1 MASAQKSGLIPM
13 GLDHVHPTHY
23 PLSPTFP
30 RVFMSVCTRDSAGAF
45 FESHLSDLSSTSAFS
60 PRLSLLLSSTFRCVS
75 MPEQAGVGM
84 GMDRIDD
91 KKGKITFVVRNIA
104 PVKHP
109 NAATLTYFQLHVQ
122 QHCESHSKLKCALSM
137 NHIPYLVSVK
147 FR

>member
-13 GLDHVHPTHY
+13 GLDHVRPTHY

-30 RVFMSVCTRDSAGAF
+30 RVFMSVRTRDSAGAL
-45 FESHLSDLSSTSAFS
+45 FEPCLSDLSITSAFS
-60 PRLSLLLSSTFRCVS
+60 PRLSVLLSSIFRCVS
-75 MPEQAGVGM
+75 MPEQGGLGM

-109 NAATLTYFQLHVQ
+109 NTATLMYFQLHVQ
-122 QHCESHSKLKCALSM
+122 
-137 NHIPYLVSVK
+137 
-147 FR
+147 